1 MRYPSAAESQVPS
14 TRGLCPDRGMES
26 HVDRDSPRHFSLGEP
41 AFIAKGYITD
51 GESRKREDVF
61 VKSQKNF
68 KDSLVKNPEA
78 P

>member
-1 MRYPSAAESQVPS
+1 
-14 TRGLCPDRGMES
+14 MES